1 MKFWHRT
8 KGWKV
13 LSSRGIKQNSE
24 LLEEGNAEE
33 EHHDDV
39 TWRLSFYQS
48 QKQFYSCGTL
58 TDFHKI
64 PSKAELEP
72 TLPHVQQKSNHFLV
86 LYPTLHLIVLR
97 IVNRLAQNGV
107 VLSRSGQRGRGP
119 HPIPSHR
126 GARCAGCMAD
136 SSCRCAGGLAPSSR
150 L

>member
-1 MKFWHRT
+1 M
-8 KGWKV
+8 

-58 TDFHKI
+58 TDFHEI

-72 TLPHVQQKSNHFLV
+72 TLPHVQQKSNHFPV

-107 VLSRSGQRGRGP
+107 ILSRSGQRGRGP